1 MIPVTEIV
9 AEPDL
14 VESVVDVA
22 VIVTFIEG
30 EFAGAV

>member
-9 AEPDL
+9 AEPDF
-14 VESVVDVA
+14 VESVMDVA
-22 VIVTFIEG
+22 VIVTLVEG